1 MRFLKLSL
9 AALMVACSPAFAG
22 FQAFNGTTNLGVV
35 NKLKCSTGM
44 TCTKG
49 PLDQVT
55 LTSSPAI
62 SGSPLSVTAASST
75 AALFDLIANNNAVN
89 GDDWELQSKTSEG
102 GLSFLNNTS
111 GSLVQK
117 MLLTTGG
124 NLSVTGTFTPTGAI
138 VPTGGIGTGTSLL
151 TRFAAWFPSAV
162 TDATSTTPVITDVYL
177 TQVHVAHNFTI
188 TGIQVLNAA
197 TCGTNKWI
205 VALFNSAGTV
215 LANSATA
222 GVLCSGA
229 SAFQSVPFTAP
240 LALVGPETYWLGLY
254 VNGTT
259 DRFYAIPTAGAAV
272 GLAGLLT
279 GQTFGTVAN
288 ITPPTTFTAGQGAVL
303 ATY

>member
-1 MRFLKLSL
+1 MKFLNFAL
-9 AALMVACSPAFAG
+9 AALMIACSPAFAG
-22 FQAFNGTTNLGVV
+22 FQVLNGNTNLGVV
-35 NKLKCSTGM
+35 NKLTCSTGT
-44 TCTKG
+44 TCTIG
-49 PLDQVT
+49 PLGNV
-55 LTSSPAI
+55 SMVSNPAI
-62 SGSPLSVTAASST
+62 SGSPLSVKAASST
-75 AALFDLIANNNAVN
+75 ASTIDNTANNGASN
-89 GDDWELQSKTSEG
+89 GDDWRWLSKTSEG
-102 GLSFLNNTS
+102 GMSFQSNIS
-111 GSLVQK
+111 GSFVDKLA
-117 MLLTTGG
+117 LTTGG
-124 NLSVTGTFTPTGAI
+124 NMTLAGTLTSTGAI
-138 VPTGGIGTGTSLL
+138 IPNGGIGTGASLL

-177 TQVHVAHNFTI
+177 TQVHVAHNFTM

-229 SAFQSVPFTAP
+229 SSFQSVAFTAP
-240 LALVGPETYWLGLY
+240 IAVLGPETYWLGLY

-259 DRFYAIPTAGAAV
+259 DRFYAIPAAGAAV